1 MNFGAKVLDKSMN
14 PPSGI
19 DTTPESN
26 PSNNPDTFADPS
38 GEKMQALLWEG
49 KNNVTVGEALK
60 PRVVDP
66 HDVVLKVTGTTVCG
80 SDMHLLHGAI
90 IELEKGDILGHECM
104 GVVESVGSGV
114 KDIKVGD
121 RVTAGFNIG
130 CGECF
135 MCKKKLSSACTKTN
149 SSSLMNAMYGGRT
162 CGMLGYSH
170 FAGGFAGGQAEY
182 VRIAHADAN
191 VIKIPDSVPD
201 EDALY
206 LSDILVTSFHQV
218 TDSGVKKGDIVGIW
232 GCGAIGLMGAKWSI
246 LKGASRII
254 LVDNVQWRLD
264 NVVEKMRATGHP
276 DIPIDIINF
285 SEVKNV
291 PAAIHEL
298 TKPGTHGLD
307 PTRPA
312 GLDVALECAAG
323 EYAKGIA
330 HKIELALGLETDTS
344 EILNELIE
352 STISYGTVGVTGVYA
367 GYTNHFNIGSVMQRG
382 IRFIGNGQAPCHM
395 HMKNVLETYLVPGIV
410 KPRELFV
417 SHRIAIEDVAKC
429 YYEME
434 KKDSQLKLVKP
445 FVATRFS
452 NAPAPGAPQLTKF

>member
-49 KNNVTVGEALK
+49 KNHVTVGEALK

-104 GVVESVGSGV
+104 GVVESVGSDV

-149 SSSLMNAMYGGRT
+149 TSSLMNAMYGGRT

-170 FAGGFAGGQAEY
+170 FAGETIASCNFQLAEY

-206 LSDILVTSFHQV
+206 LSDILFV
-218 TDSGVKKGDIVGIW
+218 TDSGVKEGDIVGIW

-276 DIPIDIINF
+276 DFPIDIINF
-285 SEVKNV
+285 SEVKDV

-367 GYTNHFNIGSVMQRG
+367 GYTNHFNIGSIMQRG

-452 NAPAPGAPQLTKF
+452 NPPAPGAPQLTQF